1 MGEPGKKTT
10 EIKLLE
16 GGRMLFWKYGFR
28 KVSVEEICQSAGVS
42 KMTFYRYFE
51 SKTALAKRILDGA
64 VEEGIA
70 RFSGIMDSE
79 VSAEEKMRR
88 IILLKTEG
96 TADISREFIEDI
108 YSSRG
113 EELQQY
119 MMQLTGKTAGM
130 IIETFRKAQ
139 EKGFF
144 RKDFKPEMLIA
155 MSMKMIDLLTDKHL
169 NSIYSSANEMIV
181 EMTRI
186 LTCGISAKNEI

>member
-155 MSMKMIDLLTDKHL
+155 MSMKMIDLLTEKHL
-169 NSIYSSANEMIV
+169 NSIYSSANEMNV

-186 LTCGISAKNEI
+186 LTYGISAKNEI